1 MTQARIRRGG
11 TSRLSVKGQGKVT
24 ARSRRGAVRQKPAWQ
39 TWLAGLPVS
48 KALLRRLVIWLV
60 VLAALAGL
68 YSAASFFGLPAAA
81 RMELGELAARAG
93 YQVKKTEIHGVERMD
108 EGAVY
113 AIALGQVDRS
123 MLTIDIAKVRADIM
137 RLPWVEDARISRRLP
152 DTLVVDI
159 VERKPAAVWQHEG
172 RLYLIDADGAVLE
185 PVAPDAMPDLPLIV
199 GLGGNSQAPRLDRLM
214 EAAPAL
220 KPVLAGATWVGNR
233 RWDLRFQSG
242 ETLSLPEGDE
252 KAAEALVSFARLDGM
267 YRLLGRNI
275 PRFDMRDPDVF
286 VLRLPKEANTSG
298 LPASLTGGKSG
309 KDEKTDNTDAD
320 NASRGNADKAKADQN
335 AGADSSARE

>member
-39 TWLAGLPVS
+39 IWLSSLPVS
-48 KALLRRLVIWLV
+48 RKAVRRVALWLV
-60 VLAALAGL
+60 AAALLAALYG
-68 YSAASFFGLPAAA
+68 AASFMGLPAMA

-93 YQVKKTEIHGVERMD
+93 YQVKRAEVHGARRID
-108 EGAVY
+108 EAAVY

-123 MLTIDIAKVRADIM
+123 MLTIDLAAVRAEII
-137 RLPWVEDARISRRLP
+137 RIPWVKDARISRRLP

-159 VERKPAAVWQHEG
+159 VEREPAAIWQQDG
-172 RLYLIDADGAVLE
+172 RLYLIDAEGVPLDRLSPAQ
-185 PVAPDAMPDLPLIV
+185 MPDLPLLV
-199 GLGGNSQAPRLDRLM
+199 GEGANQQAQRFERLM
-214 EAAPAL
+214 QAAPAL

-252 KAAEALVSFARLDGM
+252 KAAEQLVNFARLDGV

-275 PRFDMRDPDVF
+275 PRFDMRDPDNF
-286 VLRLPKEANTSG
+286 ILRLPKDADTSG
-298 LPASLTGGKSG
+298 LPAAFGRGKA
-309 KDEKTDNTDAD
+309 DVAADAG
-320 NASRGNADKAKADQN
+320 GNAGGEKASGDTASAD
-335 AGADSSARE
+335 GADAQD